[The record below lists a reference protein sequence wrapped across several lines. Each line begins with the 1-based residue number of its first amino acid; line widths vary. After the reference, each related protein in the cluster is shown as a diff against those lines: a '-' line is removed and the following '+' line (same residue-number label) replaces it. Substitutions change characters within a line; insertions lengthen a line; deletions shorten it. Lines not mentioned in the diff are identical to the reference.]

1 MVKIGN
7 AIRAGLEHKNLT
19 QKQLGELLNV
29 NQRTISSYCN
39 DISFPDLDTLSKLCN
54 ILSIDLNDLLLIQQ
68 EGNRELMIQN
78 EKEMR
83 MIKAF
88 RQLPE
93 QKKKDFCDSI
103 ILLASIVHD

>member
-1 MVKIGN
+1 MLKIGT
-7 AIRAGLEHKNLT
+7 AIRVGLENKNLT

-39 DISFPDLDTLSKLCN
+39 DISFPDLDTLAKLCN
-54 ILSIDLNDLLLIQQ
+54 ILSIDINDLLQLHTR
-68 EGNRELMIQN
+68 GNEELMIQD

-83 MIKAF
+83 IIKAF

-93 QKKKDFCDSI
+93 QKKKNFCDSM